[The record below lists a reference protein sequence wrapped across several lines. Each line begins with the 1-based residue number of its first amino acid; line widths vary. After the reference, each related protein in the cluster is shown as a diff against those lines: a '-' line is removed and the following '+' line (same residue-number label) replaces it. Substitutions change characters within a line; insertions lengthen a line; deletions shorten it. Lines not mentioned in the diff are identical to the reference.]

1 MASCSNERPT
11 LLVAVGRI
19 VAGHGASR
27 VRRRR
32 ADRTKQRVQKVPF
45 IVADDRQRAPSSAST
60 DSPGRRQSRSRFR
73 VRSISS
79 LLILASMS
87 SIVVERKASWA
98 MASFFFWVRGG
109 PVVSRP
115 RGAGF
120 SASVSAGL
128 RTVNSRVIWFWLTTG
143 HCVQLPD
150 VPEPHRLQERAQ
162 ASTGPAPSGALSAWA

>member
-32 ADRTKQRVQKVPF
+32 ADRAKQRVQKVPF
-45 IVADDRQRAPSSAST
+45 IVADDRQRAPFSAST

-115 RGAGF
+115 RGCGLLRFGF
-120 SASVSAGL
+120 GGAQDCEFASYLAAFLHDVWHHS
-128 RTVNSRVIWFWLTTG
+128 RTSV
-143 HCVQLPD
+143 
-150 VPEPHRLQERAQ
+150 RA
-162 ASTGPAPSGALSAWA
+162 PRCI